1 MRQSKIA
8 VAVATATALVGSIA
22 AITLPQASASSNT
35 QSSISRAAVSGSN
48 GDGIIGKDCRK
59 AIINDAKLRAEI
71 VASLVKAGF
80 SSADAVALAPRIAAE
95 MAKEGVLLINH
106 HKLETLVKAQL
117 GLVADA
123 KIQRAAAA
131 IDLNIQAI
139 LAATIIPNALH
150 SVAFKDAVVANLVAA
165 GLDKH
170 LARATAVAIAATA
183 LNPTLGPIAKA
194 EAIKAEIAAQAA
206 LLANRGVHLK
216 KAQIEHI
223 IGRSFDAA
231 VAGAIVSSP
240 LLKARIVTHLVRA
253 GIDDATAA
261 KIAPHI
267 IKRLA
272 KEPLLAFN
280 TAKLNKDIARQI
292 ADVVNTEKTIDAYK
306 QLKKDLPTLDDLV
319 KQACSCPKPTPTS
332 AATSDGSTSRSGDR
346 SHGNFAPRHAHTAAS
361 VAIHRGALPT
371 TRI

>member
-1 MRQSKIA
+1 M
-8 VAVATATALVGSIA
+8 
-22 AITLPQASASSNT
+22 
-35 QSSISRAAVSGSN
+35 
-48 GDGIIGKDCRK
+48 
-59 AIINDAKLRAEI
+59 
-71 VASLVKAGF
+71 
-80 SSADAVALAPRIAAE
+80 
-95 MAKEGVLLINH
+95 
-106 HKLETLVKAQL
+106 
-117 GLVADA
+117 
-123 KIQRAAAA
+123 
-131 IDLNIQAI
+131 
-139 LAATIIPNALH
+139 
-150 SVAFKDAVVANLVAA
+150 
-165 GLDKH
+165 
-170 LARATAVAIAATA
+170 
-183 LNPTLGPIAKA
+183 
-194 EAIKAEIAAQAA
+194 
-206 LLANRGVHLK
+206 HLK

>member
-131 IDLNIQAI
+131 IDLNIQAC
-139 LAATIIPNALH
+139 
-150 SVAFKDAVVANLVAA
+150 
-165 GLDKH
+165 
-170 LARATAVAIAATA
+170 
-183 LNPTLGPIAKA
+183 
-194 EAIKAEIAAQAA
+194 
-206 LLANRGVHLK
+206 LLYT
-216 KAQIEHI
+216 
-223 IGRSFDAA
+223 
-231 VAGAIVSSP
+231 SP
-240 LLKARIVTHLVRA
+240 SPR
-253 GIDDATAA
+253 DD
-261 KIAPHI
+261 
-267 IKRLA
+267 
-272 KEPLLAFN
+272 
-280 TAKLNKDIARQI
+280 
-292 ADVVNTEKTIDAYK
+292 
-306 QLKKDLPTLDDLV
+306 
-319 KQACSCPKPTPTS
+319 
-332 AATSDGSTSRSGDR
+332 
-346 SHGNFAPRHAHTAAS
+346 
-361 VAIHRGALPT
+361 
-371 TRI
+371 